1 MKKLLFAAAALAAG
15 AAPASAQS
23 LDSKGNPFFASAYHD
38 FIRDPVRVAVP
49 GRRREQAD
57 ERLDRAG
64 ITNVRQ
70 HTKTNER

>member
-1 MKKLLFAAAALAAG
+1 MKTFLLAAAAFAAI
-15 AAPASAQS
+15 ATPASAQS
-23 LDSKGNPFFASAYHD
+23 LDSKGNPFFASSFHD

-57 ERLDRAG
+57 ERLKRAG